1 MNKESAM
8 ESFFVFKSISPI
20 ISLFMVETILLTF
33 QETQQQFL
41 NHKMDHSLQ

>member
-8 ESFFVFKSISPI
+8 ESFLFLNPFHT
-20 ISLFMVETILLTF
+20 SLVIETILLTF
-33 QETQQQFL
+33 RETQQQFL